1 MGILTFPPA
10 KGAASYPSWIGF
22 LDALNDGSGGD
33 YTPSTNA
40 TVISDIYRCRS
51 INIPAGVVSAQQGE
65 WVIYLATEDIVIDG
79 TLTASGKGK
88 VAGTTTNGGAGG
100 GGGGGGYTTRH
111 SDGDGTA
118 GSGGYGS
125 YAQPALSPGGSKGI
139 SGNRNG
145 GVGTAGG
152 NAVNFGL
159 FPYDQLTTVLAT
171 VGAGGGGG
179 GGVRDGS
186 SGGIGGAGGGNIV
199 IMTRGSI
206 RGSGAIRA
214 DGLAGANS
222 GNVSAYD
229 FGAGGGG
236 GGGGGGSVILVAKSI
251 TLPTI
256 TANGGAGGVSGTG
269 SQYIGGTGGAG
280 GNGMVVKM
288 ILPR

>member
-10 KGAASYPSWIGF
+10 KGAASYPSWVGF
-22 LDALNDGSGGD
+22 LDALNDGAGGD
-33 YTPSTNA
+33 YYPGSNTTNA
-40 TVISDIYRCRS
+40 SDIYRCRN
-51 INIPAGVVSAQQGE
+51 INIPAGVVSAQHGE
-65 WVIYLATEDIVIDG
+65 WIIFLATEDIVIDG

-88 VAGTTTNGGAGG
+88 AAGTTTNGGAGG
-100 GGGGGGYTTRH
+100 GGGGGGYTSRH
-111 SDGDGTA
+111 SDGDGYA
-118 GSGGYGS
+118 GSGGATS
-125 YAQPALSPGGSKGI
+125 YAQPTQSPGGVGGVSTD
-139 SGNRNG
+139 RNG
-145 GVGTAGG
+145 RPGTGG
-152 NAVNFGL
+152 SNAVNFGL

-171 VGAGGGGG
+171 VGAGGGRGG
-179 GGVRDGS
+179 SVRDGS
-186 SGGIGGAGGGNIV
+186 NGGAGGAGGGNIV